1 MKTKAETPLK
11 GYRSCITAFIFATA
25 VGLILFSV
33 ITQRAVES
41 LAREKLML
49 NVARQSEHFGE
60 ILDVNFQFLEGMA
73 AQIGKYGAL
82 NTQKNRDMIAAIKAT
97 TAIDHVALVEPDG
110 NAHFETG
117 QIKNIGYRDYFQEG
131 MAGNL
136 YLSDP
141 VQSVLDQNSRVVLS
155 VPVPHNHS
163 VIGVLCASYD
173 MSTLSHILFQDF
185 FDGKGICIIIDENGN
200 IVTMDDTSKIAKIH
214 STDNFFDFYGS
225 WDFYGNDSLAK
236 IHQAFQDHSEGVL
249 KVLPPGD
256 PASSRYIAYIPLVQ
270 KNWVMCYVIPISV
283 ANARYAFVHKYE
295 LILNGY
301 FLLLV
306 LLLILRIA
314 AIYYRDHKKLVYSA
328 QTDGLTQV
336 YNKKHTQYAIDTF
349 LQTMRP
355 GSQHAFLILD
365 LDKFKDIND
374 TYGHSVGDIILQRVG
389 EFLRSQFRDDDIIGR
404 IGGDEFIIL
413 MKNIGSREIAL
424 KRVETMLEEIRCT
437 KHEELDGQHITFS
450 IGVVFS
456 PESGVTFKDLYLNAD
471 QALYQTKRGG
481 RDHYTVCELA

>member
-1 MKTKAETPLK
+1 MKAKAETLLK
-11 GYRSCITAFIFATA
+11 GYRSSIAAFILATA

-33 ITQRAVES
+33 VTQQAVES
-41 LAREKLML
+41 LAREKLMM

-82 NTQKNRDMIAAIKAT
+82 NTQKNRDMVAAIKST
-97 TAIDHVALVEPDG
+97 TTIDHVALVEPDG
-110 NAHFETG
+110 SAHFETG
-117 QIKNIGYRDYFQEG
+117 QIKNIAYRDYFQES

-136 YLSDP
+136 CLSDP
-141 VQSVLDQNSRVVLS
+141 IHSILDQNSRVVLS
-155 VPVPHNHS
+155 VPVPHNNS

-173 MSTLSHILFQDF
+173 VSALSHIMFQDF
-185 FDGKGICIIIDENGN
+185 FDGKGICIIIDESGK
-200 IVTMDDTSKIAKIH
+200 IVTMDDTSKIARIQNA
-214 STDNFFDFYGS
+214 DNFFDFYGS
-225 WDFYGNDSLAK
+225 WDFYGNDSLDQ

-256 PASSRYIAYIPLVQ
+256 PASSRYIAYIPLAQ
-270 KNWVMCYVIPISV
+270 KNWMMCYVIPVSI

-301 FLLLV
+301 FLFLV

-314 AIYYRDHKKLVYSA
+314 VIYSRDHKKLVYSA

-336 YNKKHTQYAIDTF
+336 FNKKHTQYAIDAF

-355 GSQHAFLILD
+355 DSRHAFLILD
-365 LDKFKDIND
+365 LDKFKSIND
-374 TYGHSVGDIILQRVG
+374 TYGHSVGDTILQRVG

-413 MKNIGSREIAL
+413 MKNIGSREIAI
-424 KRVETMLEEIRCT
+424 KRVKTMLEEIRCI
-437 KHEELDGQHITFS
+437 KHEELEGQHITFS
-450 IGVVFS
+450 IGVAFS
-456 PESGVTFKDLYLNAD
+456 PESGVTFKDLYLSAD
-471 QALYQTKRGG
+471 QALYQTKRSG
-481 RDHYTVCELA
+481 RDDYTVRELA

>member
-1 MKTKAETPLK
+1 MKSKQETVLK
-11 GYRSCITAFIFATA
+11 GYRSSIVAFILAIA
-25 VGLILFSV
+25 VGLTLFSV
-33 ITQRAVES
+33 VTRRAVES

-82 NTQKNRDMIAAIKAT
+82 NTQKNRDMIAAIEST
-97 TAIDHVALVEPDG
+97 TTVDHVALVEPDG
-110 NAHFETG
+110 SAHFETG
-117 QIKNIGYRDYFQEG
+117 QIKNISHRDYFQES

-136 YLSDP
+136 CLSDS
-141 VQSVLDQNSRVVLS
+141 VQSILDQNNRVVLS
-155 VPVPHNHS
+155 VPVPHNNS
-163 VIGVLCASYD
+163 IIGVLCASYD
-173 MSTLSHILFQDF
+173 MSTLSHIMFQDF
-185 FDGKGICIIIDENGN
+185 FEGKGICIIIDEAGN
-200 IVTMDDTSKIAKIH
+200 IVTMDDTSKIAKINI
-214 STDNFFDFYGS
+214 TDNFFDFYGG
-225 WDFYGNDSLAK
+225 WDFYGNDSLAE
-236 IHQAFQDHSEGVL
+236 IHQAFQNHTSGVV

-270 KNWVMCYVIPISV
+270 KNWVMCYVIPVSV
-283 ANARYAFVHKYE
+283 ANARYAFIHKYE

-306 LLLILRIA
+306 LLLVLRIA
-314 AIYYRDHKKLVYSA
+314 VIYYRDHKKLVHSA
-328 QTDGLTQV
+328 QTDGLTQL
-336 YNKKHTQYAIDTF
+336 YNKKYTQHAIDAF

-355 GSQHAFLILD
+355 GSRHAFLILD
-365 LDKFKDIND
+365 LDKFKTIND
-374 TYGHSVGDIILQRVG
+374 TYGHNVGDIILQRVG

-404 IGGDEFIIL
+404 IGGDEFIVL
-413 MKNIGSREIAL
+413 MKNIGSRDIAL
-424 KRVETMLEEIRCT
+424 KRLETMLEQIHCM

-471 QALYQTKRGG
+471 QALYQTKRAG
-481 RDHYTVCELA
+481 RDHYTVLELA